1 MNRARIPLVVA
12 TARAGGTTI
21 LPAPMPKTRFTH
33 HAVAA
38 APAHIVWQRLQD
50 AATWAAIGPVEEVWD
65 PRHDDDGTLRSY
77 RWKTVVGPRAYL
89 GSATVVASEPD
100 RRMALHLDGSEI
112 TGDLVAELTPDGDT
126 GTTMTV
132 TLAIESVGVLS
143 TLFFPVVADAV
154 GRGLP
159 AQVDAFVRS
168 LDATD

>member
-1 MNRARIPLVVA
+1 
-12 TARAGGTTI
+12 
-21 LPAPMPKTRFTH
+21 MPKSRFTH
-33 HAVAA
+33 RAVASV
-38 APAHIVWQRLQD
+38 PAHAVWQRLQD

-65 PRHDDDGTLRSY
+65 PHHDDAGSLRSY

-89 GSATVVASEPD
+89 GSATVVASEPE
-100 RRMALHLDGSEI
+100 RRMELRLDGSEVV
-112 TGDLVAELTPDGDT
+112 GDLIAELAPDGDT
-126 GTTMTV
+126 TTTLTV

-159 AQVDAFVRS
+159 AQVDGFVRS